1 MKGVSCNQTRGVVLL
16 VVLVLLLSVSLA
28 GVSSLRNGIYQQRMV
43 SNSQVNIFALQA
55 TESAISAVLE
65 EGQLIVSQQGE
76 DSYFRRVMSGGK
88 QVNCFDGSKYS
99 KKQEDC
105 KTLVVFGSVNT
116 SNQGESKKAS
126 VGQLY
131 SYAVTERQGVVP
143 APGYDVDQFVFHVF
157 DTTGV
162 GYIGN
167 GNGVDSRYEHAN
179 TQRWKRFGV
188 VSGFDALK
196 PL

>member
-1 MKGVSCNQTRGVVLL
+1 MKGVSCNQTRGAVLL

-43 SNSQVNIFALQA
+43 SNSQVDVFALQA

-65 EGQLIVSQQGE
+65 EGQLIVSQQEG
-76 DSYFRRVMSGGK
+76 DSYFRRAMSRGK

-99 KKQEDC
+99 KEQEDC
-105 KTLVVFGSVNT
+105 KTLAVFGPANA
-116 SNQGESKKAS
+116 SNQGAFKKAS
-126 VGQLY
+126 VGKLY
-131 SYAVTERQGVVP
+131 SYAVTEREGVVP
-143 APGYDVDQFVFHVF
+143 APGYDVDQFVFYVF

-162 GYIGN
+162 GYIGS
-167 GNGVDSRYEHAN
+167 GNSVDSRYEHAN

-188 VSGFDALK
+188 ASGFDALK

>member
-1 MKGVSCNQTRGVVLL
+1 MKGVSCNQTRGAVLL

-43 SNSQVNIFALQA
+43 SNSQVDVFALQA

-65 EGQLIVSQQGE
+65 EGQLIVSQQEG
-76 DSYFRRVMSGGK
+76 DSYFGRAMSRGK

-99 KKQEDC
+99 KEQEDC
-105 KTLVVFGSVNT
+105 QTLAVFGSANA
-116 SNQGESKKAS
+116 SNQGVSKKTP
-126 VGQLY
+126 VGKLY

-143 APGYDVDQFVFHVF
+143 APGYDVDQFVFYVF

-162 GYIGN
+162 GYIGS
-167 GNGVDSRYEHAN
+167 GNSVDSRYEHAN